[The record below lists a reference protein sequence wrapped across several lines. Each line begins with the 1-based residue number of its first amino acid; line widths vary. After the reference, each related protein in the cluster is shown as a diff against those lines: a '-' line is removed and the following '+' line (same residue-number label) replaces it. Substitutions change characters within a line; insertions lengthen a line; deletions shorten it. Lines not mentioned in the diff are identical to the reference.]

1 MSEKI
6 IYLSDASFDNE
17 VLAAEGPVLVDFWA
31 EWCSPCKAL
40 APLLDEAADEFDG
53 KIKITKL
60 DVSANQ
66 QTAPKYGIR
75 NIPTLMIFKK
85 GELVSTKVG
94 GLSKSQLRAFIEA
107 NL

>member
-6 IYLSDASFDNE
+6 VYLSDASFDTE
-17 VLAAEGPVLVDFWA
+17 VLAADGPVLVDFWA
-31 EWCSPCKAL
+31 EWCSPCKAI

-75 NIPTLMIFKK
+75 NIPTLMIFKQ
-85 GELVSTKVG
+85 GELVATKVG
-94 GLSKSQLRAFIEA
+94 GLSKSQLRAFIEE

>member
-1 MSEKI
+1 MSDKI
-6 IYLSDASFDNE
+6 VYLSDASFEQD

-40 APLLDEAADEFDG
+40 APFLDDAAEEFDG
-53 KIKITKL
+53 KIKIAKL

-75 NIPTLMIFKK
+75 NIPTLMIFKQ
-85 GELVSTKVG
+85 GELVATKVG
-94 GLSKSQLRAFIEA
+94 GLSKSQLRAFIEE